1 MEKIKALNVA
11 IVGGGPGCKA
21 IMDMIFA
28 EKLSQLSMKLIGVA
42 YTNPAAVGYRFA
54 QEKGIYTTTDYH
66 DLYKLKD
73 LNMIIELTAREE
85 VANEIARSKPEHV
98 RFMDH
103 EAARLFWDIFQIE
116 EERIAERKRA
126 EERIEHLNL
135 VLRAIRNV
143 NQLIIR
149 ERDCDRLLKGA
160 CDRLIETRG
169 YYNAWIALLDK
180 SGGFVTSAEA
190 GLGGDFLL
198 MVEPLKRGEL
208 TDCGQRA
215 LSQSQ
220 VVVTKDPSSN
230 CPDCPLSS
238 MYGGRGGMTV
248 RLEYGDK
255 VDGILCASIPT
266 DFTSDEEEQILFNG
280 VADDIAFAVHG
291 IELEQERNRAQE
303 RVRET
308 AKKLQTIFDSVNDG
322 LAIMDKSLTVQE
334 VNKYRL
340 EVSGS
345 NRDQVIG
352 KKCYEAF
359 QHRDRPCDICPVQPV
374 FERGKAVRLEQSTIL
389 KDGTVKYF
397 DAQGTPIFDDDG
409 NVVQVVGSARDIT
422 DKKRTEEARRE
433 SEGKYKTLVESSLT
447 GIFIHQDGKY
457 VFVNDRFA
465 QIHGYT
471 PEELLGKE
479 YLTLIHPDERD
490 SFAQIAFKRL
500 KGTAVSSRYEVQRL
514 RKDGK
519 TIWCEMMATRTEYGG
534 RPAIMG
540 NIIDITK
547 RKQAEEALQTAYDQS
562 IIYAQELKEQ
572 IEEHKRAE
580 KGKKKLEAQLLH
592 AQKMESIG
600 TLAGGVAHDFNNL
613 LMGIQGYA
621 SLILNDL
628 DETHPHYN
636 WVRRI
641 EGQVESGAELTRQL
655 LGFARGGKYD
665 VKLTDI
671 NEIIKK
677 SSSMFGRTKKEITIK
692 EKYEQNLWAV
702 EVDQGQIEQVLL
714 NLYVNAWQAMPAS
727 GYLYLETS
735 NVTLDESSTK
745 LYNAQPGRYV
755 KISVTDTGTGMDE
768 ATQQTIFDPFFT
780 TKEMGWG
787 TGLGLASAYGII
799 KSHGGIINVYSKKGH
814 GSTFSIYLPAAETLL
829 DGKEPAIR
837 EEKIKLGTET
847 ILLVDDEQTIIDVG
861 KELLSKLGYKVL
873 SAARG
878 QEALDVFKT
887 NKDKIDMVILDMI
900 MPVMS
905 GGEVY
910 NRMKEISPDMRF
922 LLSSGYSIDGE
933 ATEILKRGCDGF
945 IQKPF
950 NMKELSIK
958 IREIMET

>member
-21 IMDMIFA
+21 LMDMIFA

-54 QEKGIYTTTDYH
+54 REKGIYTTTDYH

-143 NQLIIR
+143 NQLITR
-149 ERDCDRLLKGA
+149 ERDRDRLLKGA

-190 GLGGDFLL
+190 GLGGDFLP

-266 DFTSDEEEQILFNG
+266 DFTSDEEEQTLFNG
-280 VADDIAFAVHG
+280 VADDIAFAVYG
-291 IELEQERNRAQE
+291 IQLEQERNR
-303 RVRET
+303 
-308 AKKLQTIFDSVNDG
+308 
-322 LAIMDKSLTVQE
+322 
-334 VNKYRL
+334 
-340 EVSGS
+340 
-345 NRDQVIG
+345 
-352 KKCYEAF
+352 
-359 QHRDRPCDICPVQPV
+359 
-374 FERGKAVRLEQSTIL
+374 
-389 KDGTVKYF
+389 
-397 DAQGTPIFDDDG
+397 
-409 NVVQVVGSARDIT
+409 
-422 DKKRTEEARRE
+422 
-433 SEGKYKTLVESSLT
+433 
-447 GIFIHQDGKY
+447 
-457 VFVNDRFA
+457 
-465 QIHGYT
+465 
-471 PEELLGKE
+471 
-479 YLTLIHPDERD
+479 
-490 SFAQIAFKRL
+490 
-500 KGTAVSSRYEVQRL
+500 
-514 RKDGK
+514 
-519 TIWCEMMATRTEYGG
+519 
-534 RPAIMG
+534 
-540 NIIDITK
+540 
-547 RKQAEEALQTAYDQS
+547 AEEALQTAYDQS

-572 IEEHKRAE
+572 IEEHNRAE

-613 LMGIQGYA
+613 LMGMQGYA

-636 WVRRI
+636 WARRI

-692 EKYEQNLWAV
+692 EKYEQNPWTV

-714 NLYVNAWQAMPAS
+714 NLYVNAWQAMPAG

-768 ATQQTIFDPFFT
+768 ATQQMIFDPFFT
-780 TKEMGWG
+780 TKERGWG
-787 TGLGLASAYGII
+787 TGLGLASAYGIM

-814 GSTFSIYLPAAETLL
+814 GSTFSIYLPAADTLL

-837 EEKIKLGTET
+837 VEEIKRGTET

-910 NRMKEISPDMRF
+910 NRIKEISPDMKV

-950 NMKELSIK
+950 NMKELSRK